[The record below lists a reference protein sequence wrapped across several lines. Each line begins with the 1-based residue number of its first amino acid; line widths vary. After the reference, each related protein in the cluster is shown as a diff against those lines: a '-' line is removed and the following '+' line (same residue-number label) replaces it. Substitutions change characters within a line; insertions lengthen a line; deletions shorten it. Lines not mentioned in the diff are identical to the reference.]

1 LSLIKTLA
9 DQAALNFTGRV
20 NFLDH
25 STGEYLGKVS
35 LLEGRLVFAKYKQGI
50 GKPALFHCL
59 IDDMEKADISFV
71 VEPEIVSLSESIF
84 VLSYDDFLDVGQ
96 KIYQAYR
103 SSKKFKPPGHLR
115 LIVNPD
121 FIPRGEELSY
131 SEFEILTVISD
142 FNKVSDIYNESPL
155 LEFQTINSLV
165 SLRKKGAL
173 KVVDIK

>member
-9 DQAALNFTGRV
+9 DQAALSFTGRV

-25 STGEYLGKVS
+25 LSGEYLGKVS
-35 LLEGRLVFAKYKQGI
+35 LLEGQLVFAQYRKGV

-71 VEPEIVSLSESIF
+71 VEPEIVSLSEAIF
-84 VLSYDDFLDVGQ
+84 VLSYEDFLTVGQ

-103 SSKKFKPPGHLR
+103 SSKKFKPPGNLR
-115 LIVNPD
+115 LVINPD
-121 FIPRGEELSY
+121 FIPKGEEVSY
-131 SEFEILTVISD
+131 SEFETLTVISD
-142 FNKVSDIYNESPL
+142 FNKVSDIYEESPL

-173 KVVDIK
+173 KVVGK